1 MKSLSFLVK
10 ILVLVYPIDC
20 TFNQIND
27 MLNPHQHQH
36 QLHQIHL
43 KKCQIETAVLLVLMI
58 QRSIF
63 IDTRNYILGGDLNAR
78 TKQIGCVGENENGI
92 MLERI
97 INDVL
102 NSQDMTS
109 DHFPIEASIS
119 MGYQL
124 ENKSAANRSNYKKAN
139 WQLFSEIL
147 NSQIVNI
154 TESCLTIDKLNDK
167 ITEKIISASHKSIP
181 YLSKKIYKMSLPPNI
196 VNMIKERR
204 KVRRNF
210 QKTRC
215 QKLKQ
220 KFNQLTSELKASL
233 KKFWNQNWFD
243 FIEKMGKN
251 PLTRSNLIP
260 NLILNENEFKTN
272 EEKGKHFGELL
283 SSIFSPNSDLID
295 SEKDIEILN
304 SNSDFFRNYNQ
315 SNFNDA
321 ICLNELIKALKRLK
335 NEAASGPDQ
344 IHNL

>member
-1 MKSLSFLVK
+1 MNLGKNSELLVFSL
-10 ILVLVYPIDC
+10 Y
-20 TFNQIND
+20 
-27 MLNPHQHQH
+27 NPPN
-36 QLHQIHL
+36 
-43 KKCQIETAVLLVLMI
+43 VLLN
-58 QRSIF
+58 F
-63 IDTRNYILGGDLNAR
+63 EFFKTCRNYILGGDLNAR

-92 MLERI
+92 MLETI
-97 INDVL
+97 IND
-102 NSQDMTS
+102 QDMTS

-124 ENKSAANRSNYKKAN
+124 ENKSAAKRFNYKKAN

-154 TESCLTIDKLNDK
+154 TECSLTIDQLNDK

-181 YLSKKIYKMSLPPNI
+181 YLSKKIYKTSLPPNI
-196 VNMIKERR
+196 VNLIKERR

-251 PLTRSNLIP
+251 PLTRPNLIP

-272 EEKGKHFGELL
+272 EEKGKCFGELL

-304 SNSDFFRNYNQ
+304 SNSDFFRNYNH
-315 SNFNDA
+315 SNFNDP
-321 ICLNELIKALKRLK
+321 ICLNELIMALKRLK

-344 IHNL
+344 IHNLISPGLY